1 MKKVIRKTIYY
12 IATIIFFLASVTFNP
27 LSSKASVGQENTSI
41 LIGNVEGVRGQII
54 DIPVTVQQQTAGI
67 SSYGMKVG
75 FDPNALEVVSITPSH
90 GSADETNCPD
100 NRDGCF
106 VSNYNNNDGWIT
118 AAWVDTLGGDHPIIG
133 EKSLYSIKFKIKS
146 SSLYGETPLKI
157 INANSSDL
165 IFTDSS
171 NQIIETKVTDG
182 KITVINDSSSNG
194 SSNNGSSDNGSSN
207 NGSSNNG
214 SSDNGSSNNGSSD
227 NGSSNNGGSSDNGS
241 SNNGSSDNGSSNN
254 GSSNNGSSN
263 NGSSNNGSSNN
274 GSSDNG
280 SSNNGSS
287 DNGSSNN
294 GSSNNGSSNNN
305 SSDTGSN
312 IDGQISLPLNRT
324 TDQNGKV
331 TDEVNITH
339 DLIQESVQKLKQ
351 VGGNTSRIFLPDK
364 QDNVSVI
371 KVNIPKNSVD
381 TLGVNNMN
389 LEISTESAKITI
401 PNKSL
406 VDSQDD
412 LYFRIMPVRKE
423 DEKQVIKDRALNEKI
438 VKEVVGGKDVKVLGI
453 PMNIETNMENHPVTI
468 TLPLPNGLQVSEKE
482 KVDMLNHLVI
492 YIEHHDGTKEIV
504 KGNMIEYANGK
515 QGIAFNINKFS
526 TFTML
531 YMQNMNNNIPNKAP
545 TADKVR
551 VIGNTIVNTTLNG
564 QYIYRDQNNDQ
575 QGHSIYRWYRA
586 SDAKGTDKKV
596 ILGATK
602 SSYKLTLAD
611 QGKFISFEVEPIA
624 KTGEIKGSR
633 VMSAFVG
640 PVITMNAAPII
651 KNAKVIGN
659 TIENATLKAYYV
671 YQDTEGDLKGA
682 PIIKWYRVDP
692 KTYVKKLISNET
704 KSSYVLTK
712 KDIGKSILYEITPT
726 AKTGTKFGKTVFSL
740 PTTVIKAAVKYSG
753 HLKLGAIKNKSYV
766 NKLALAIK
774 NNYKGANVIVKKE
787 GSIYRIYADFID
799 KKQAEQVGKE
809 MKKRNLIVNYY
820 VY

>member
-1 MKKVIRKTIYY
+1 VKMKKVIRKTIYY

-41 LIGNVEGVRGQII
+41 LIGNVEGGRGQII

-90 GSADETNCPD
+90 GSADETKCPD

-106 VSNYNNNDGWIT
+106 VSNYNNNDGWVT
-118 AAWVDTLGGDHPIIG
+118 AAWVDTSGGDHPIIG
-133 EKSLYSIKFKIKS
+133 EKSLYSIRFKIKS
-146 SSLYGETPLKI
+146 TSSYGEKPLKI
-157 INANSSDL
+157 VNLNSSDL

-194 SSNNGSSDNGSSN
+194 SSD
-207 NGSSNNG
+207 
-214 SSDNGSSNNGSSD
+214 
-227 NGSSNNGGSSDNGS
+227 
-241 SNNGSSDNGSSNN
+241 
-254 GSSNNGSSN
+254 
-263 NGSSNNGSSNN
+263 
-274 GSSDNG
+274 
-280 SSNNGSS
+280 
-287 DNGSSNN
+287 
-294 GSSNNGSSNNN
+294 NGSSNNN

-331 TDEVNITH
+331 TEEVDITQ
-339 DLIQESVQKLKQ
+339 DLIKESVQKLKQ
-351 VGGNTSRIFLPDK
+351 VGGNTSRIFLSDK

-371 KVNIPKNSVD
+371 KVNIPKDSVD

-438 VKEVVGGKDVKVLGI
+438 VKEVVGGKDVNVLGI

-482 KVDMLNHLVI
+482 KKDMLNHLVI

-504 KGNMIEYANGK
+504 KGNMIEYSNGK

-526 TFTML
+526 TFTMF
-531 YMQNMNNNIPNKAP
+531 YMQNVNNNIPNKAP
-545 TADKVR
+545 TANNVR
-551 VIGNTIVNTTLNG
+551 VIGKTIVNTTLNG
-564 QYIYRDQNNDQ
+564 QYIYKDQNNDP

-640 PVITMNAAPII
+640 PVITKNAAPII

-671 YQDTEGDLKGA
+671 YQDAEGDLKGA

-692 KTYVKKLISNET
+692 KTNVKKLISNEA
-704 KSSYVLTK
+704 KSSYVLSM
-712 KDIGKSILYEITPT
+712 KDIGKSILFEITPT

-740 PTTVIKAAVKYSG
+740 QTTVIKAAVKYNG

-766 NKLALAIK
+766 NKVALSIK